1 MCISHTALI
10 SKFPKSRIKY
20 QEEIT
25 SWENLTEVV
34 HKFTIPSKLT
44 SHILKMQSYI
54 CFLKNRFQMKL
65 ECILWAVRSLGSN
78 SMKLNC

>member
-1 MCISHTALI
+1 MCISHTALT

-78 SMKLNC
+78 SMKL